1 MNAVSQSSDL
11 NGNKMQFQAGNQ
23 EQIQGVGVTGNPI
36 GCPTNIRALNCMQ
49 GNAVNSGQSSI
60 MENKHHQ
67 RSQSIRNE
75 HHNAQEMKEHGAP

>member
-1 MNAVSQSSDL
+1 
-11 NGNKMQFQAGNQ
+11 MQFQAGNQ
-23 EQIQGVGVTGNPI
+23 EQIQGVGVTGNTI